1 MINFFLIVTL
11 YKFLE
16 KPYTDTI
23 QIGYYMKRKVLRNL
37 HVFP

>member
-16 KPYTDTI
+16 KPYTDTT
-23 QIGYYMKRKVLRNL
+23 GYYMKRKVLRNL